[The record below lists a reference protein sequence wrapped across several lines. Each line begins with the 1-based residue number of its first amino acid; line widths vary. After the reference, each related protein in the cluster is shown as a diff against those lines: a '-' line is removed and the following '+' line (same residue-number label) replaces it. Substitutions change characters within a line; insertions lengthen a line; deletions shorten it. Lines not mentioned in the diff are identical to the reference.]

1 MCKFGIEING
11 GLFVNHVSLDLLL
24 ADFFRVVFL
33 AILLA
38 ICILDTGEHTFRIR
52 GQDIETINVF
62 HIF

>member
-11 GLFVNHVSLDLLL
+11 GLFANHVSLDLLL

-38 ICILDTGEHTFRIR
+38 ICILDTGEHTCRIR